1 MAHAG
6 TLLAQVV
13 DCVDTGAGGYQF
25 LRLNT
30 GMNDILR
37 PSMYGAQHAM
47 TLVPARHRPLPSTTK
62 PYVIVGHNCE
72 SGDILTPA
80 QERSHRVYYHRPR
93 LVIGSQSIA
102 PAPTAAVWPPMA
114 IIATPARTK
123 FSLKNSQPKGF
134 APAANYAIVTD
145 VAAIAQL
152 VERIH
157 GKDEVSGSSPD
168 RGSILICVYI
178 NILC

>member
-1 MAHAG
+1 
-6 TLLAQVV
+6 
-13 DCVDTGAGGYQF
+13 
-25 LRLNT
+25 
-30 GMNDILR
+30 
-37 PSMYGAQHAM
+37 
-47 TLVPARHRPLPSTTK
+47 
-62 PYVIVGHNCE
+62 
-72 SGDILTPA
+72 
-80 QERSHRVYYHRPR
+80 
-93 LVIGSQSIA
+93 
-102 PAPTAAVWPPMA
+102 MA

-168 RGSILICVYI
+168 RGSIFYCELYVYNAVQAPVWPI
-178 NILC
+178 SGVYTNSYRSW